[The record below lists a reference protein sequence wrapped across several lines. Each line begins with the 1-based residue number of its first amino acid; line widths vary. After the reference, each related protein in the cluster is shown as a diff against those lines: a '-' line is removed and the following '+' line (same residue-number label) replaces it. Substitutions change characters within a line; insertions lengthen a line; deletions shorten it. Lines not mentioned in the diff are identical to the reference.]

1 MILKKILF
9 YIFILNI
16 LYFFLAASIYITSSL
31 LLINNKIL
39 NINILLD
46 YQKNFYNQLGY
57 RKIWQNEKNCV
68 EFDDKLIFKPKIG
81 KCLFANPEFNT
92 VLNFDEEGRLKGNK
106 LINKNGTEGVAVI
119 GDSHAMGWGVNDNET
134 FSAILEKKL
143 NKKVYNLAVAGY
155 ATEREI
161 LRLKNSGLLKEINT
175 VVIQYSDNDYNE
187 NISKV
192 PDNNIEISKFKFN
205 ELISAKQTFF
215 KRLRK
220 AIRYSYIIPIEKLN
234 YKNHILMNWNDHE
247 KIFYKIINKYD
258 FLKEKKIIVIYVNGE
273 NIKFNNFPNGQSKI
287 LENLFFLDISYQKKD
302 FFILDGHLNK
312 YGHIKVAKEL
322 YNNFFIK

>member
-39 NINILLD
+39 NINIVLD

-187 NISKV
+187 NISKA
-192 PDNNIEISKFKFN
+192 PDNNIEISKVKFN

-234 YKNHILMNWNDHE
+234 YKNHILMNWDDHE
-247 KIFYKIINKYD
+247 KSFYKIINKYD

-312 YGHIKVAKEL
+312 YGHSKVAKEL

>member
-39 NINILLD
+39 NANIVLD

-68 EFDDKLIFKPKIG
+68 EFDEKLIFKPKIG

-106 LINKNGTEGVAVI
+106 LINKHSTEGVAVI

-143 NKKVYNLAVAGY
+143 NKKIYNLAVAGY

-161 LRLKNSGLLKEINT
+161 LRLENSGLLKKINT
-175 VVIQYSDNDYNE
+175 IVIQYSDNDYNE
-187 NISKV
+187 NISKIS
-192 PDNNIEISKFKFN
+192 DNNIEISKVKFN

-312 YGHIKVAKEL
+312 YGHIKVA
-322 YNNFFIK
+322 

>member
-1 MILKKILF
+1 
-9 YIFILNI
+9 
-16 LYFFLAASIYITSSL
+16 L

-39 NINILLD
+39 NINIVLD

-192 PDNNIEISKFKFN
+192 PDNNIEISKVKFN
-205 ELISAKQTFF
+205 ELISAKQSFF

-220 AIRYSYIIPIEKLN
+220 NIPK
-234 YKNHILMNWNDHE
+234 
-247 KIFYKIINKYD
+247 
-258 FLKEKKIIVIYVNGE
+258 LKEK
-273 NIKFNNFPNGQSKI
+273 
-287 LENLFFLDISYQKKD
+287 
-302 FFILDGHLNK
+302 
-312 YGHIKVAKEL
+312 
-322 YNNFFIK
+322 

>member
-1 MILKKILF
+1 
-9 YIFILNI
+9 
-16 LYFFLAASIYITSSL
+16 
-31 LLINNKIL
+31 
-39 NINILLD
+39 
-46 YQKNFYNQLGY
+46 
-57 RKIWQNEKNCV
+57 
-68 EFDDKLIFKPKIG
+68 
-81 KCLFANPEFNT
+81 
-92 VLNFDEEGRLKGNK
+92 
-106 LINKNGTEGVAVI
+106 
-119 GDSHAMGWGVNDNET
+119 MGWGVNDNET
-134 FSAILEKKL
+134 FSAILEKKI

-161 LRLKNSGLLKEINT
+161 LRLKNSGLLKKINT
-175 VVIQYSDNDYNE
+175 IVIQYSDNDYNE

-192 PDNNIEISKFKFN
+192 SDNNIEISKVKFN

-234 YKNHILMNWNDHE
+234 NKNHILINWDDHE
-247 KIFYKIINKYD
+247 KSFYKIINKYD

-287 LENLFFLDISYQKKD
+287 LENLFFLDINYQKND
-302 FFILDGHLNK
+302 YFILDGHLNK
-312 YGHIKVAKEL
+312 YGHSKVAKEL